1 MLIRPTDAA
10 LPPQA
15 ASPAPSGPL
24 IFIIASVLY
33 LLLAQ
38 MAMLM
43 NNPVSSG
50 GSFWPASGLMLGI
63 LMRLPTARWV
73 WVIAG
78 IAVSEFLGDISYGYP
93 LSAALLWTIGNCLEP
108 LLAAMLIRRS
118 GNHAGTLRPLSNLLR
133 FMVFAVLLA
142 PLVAATIGSMGT
154 IVIME
159 TPFWQAWPKYVVGD
173 ALGMLVMAP
182 VLLSWEEP
190 KAVPRRVIEGV
201 VLGLCLVL
209 MCLLAFRNWDNIADG
224 ILPYL
229 FMPLMIW
236 AALRF
241 GLRGVSWTILLT
253 ANAANIA
260 TGLGYGPF
268 SAAIDPAGHG
278 ITLLQILL
286 AITSATAL
294 VVAAL
299 TNDLI
304 DGIKKETRLQYQA
317 NHDLLTGLYNRPG
330 LSLRLAQ
337 LRLNTMDKAPI
348 SLLMCDLD
356 DFKGINDTYGHLAGD
371 EVLIEVA
378 RRLRNSIRDDDTAAR
393 LGGDEFAVLLN
404 NGDKATVDAIT
415 QRILDT
421 MAQPFHGSFGASRIT
436 VSIGI
441 ATMSMEQDPQLAFNA
456 ADAAL
461 YRAKHEGKNRSVRAL
476 KLAA

>member
-1 MLIRPTDAA
+1 MLIRPTEAPA
-10 LPPQA
+10 PLTA
-15 ASPAPSGPL
+15 VAPAPSGPL

-63 LMRLPTARWV
+63 LLRLPTARWI

-78 IAVSEFLGDISYGYP
+78 IAVSEFGGDVSHGYP
-93 LSAALLWTIGNCLEP
+93 VSASLLWTIGNCLEP
-108 LLAAMLIRRS
+108 LLGAMLIRRS
-118 GNHAGTLRPLSNLLR
+118 GNHSGTLRPLSNLLR
-133 FMVFAVLLA
+133 FMIFAVVLA
-142 PLVAATIGSMGT
+142 PLVSATIGSMGT

-190 KAVPRRVIEGV
+190 KAVPHRVTEGI
-201 VLGLCLVL
+201 VLALCLLL
-209 MCLLAFRNWDNIADG
+209 MCLLAFRNWGNIADA

-241 GLRGVSWTILLT
+241 GLMGVGWTILLT

-268 SAAIDPAGHG
+268 SATDDPTGHG

-294 VVAAL
+294 VVATL

-304 DGIKKETRLQYQA
+304 EGIKKETRLQHQA
-317 NHDLLTGLYNRPG
+317 NHDLLTGLYNRAG
-330 LSLRLAQ
+330 LSLRFDQ
-337 LRLNTMDKAPI
+337 LRLNAAASKAPI

-404 NGDKATVDAIT
+404 NDKKATVDAIA
-415 QRILDT
+415 QRILDA
-421 MAQPFHGSFGASRIT
+421 MALPFHGSFGASRIT
-436 VSIGI
+436 MSIGI
-441 ATMSMEQDPQLAFNA
+441 ATTSLEQDPQLAINA

-461 YRAKHEGKNRSVRAL
+461 YRAKHEGKNRSVRA
-476 KLAA
+476 

>member
-1 MLIRPTDAA
+1 MLIRSTDVA
-10 LPPQA
+10 LPPHPA
-15 ASPAPSGPL
+15 DTPAPSGPL
-24 IFIIASVLY
+24 LFIIASVLY

-38 MAMLM
+38 MTMLI

-50 GSFWPASGLMLGI
+50 GSFWPASGLMLGM
-63 LMRLPTARWV
+63 LLRLPTARWG

-78 IAVSEFLGDISYGYP
+78 IAVSEFGGDISHGYP
-93 LSAALLWTIGNCLEP
+93 VSATLLWTIGNCLEP
-108 LLAAMLIRRS
+108 LLAATLIRRS
-118 GNHAGTLRPLSNLLR
+118 GNHAGALRPLGNLLR
-133 FMVFAVLLA
+133 FMIFAVVIA

-182 VLLSWEEP
+182 VLLTWEEP
-190 KAVPRRVIEGV
+190 KAAPHRVTEGI
-201 VLGLCLVL
+201 VLAVCLLV
-209 MCLLAFRNWDNIADG
+209 MCLLAFRNWGNIADA

-241 GLRGVSWTILLT
+241 GLMGVGWTILLT

-260 TGLGYGPF
+260 TALGYGPF
-268 SAAIDPAGHG
+268 SAVADPAGHG

-294 VVAAL
+294 VVATL

-304 DGIKKETRLQYQA
+304 EGIKKEARLQQQA
-317 NHDLLTGLYNRPG
+317 NHDLLTGLYNRAG
-330 LSLRLAQ
+330 LSLRLDQ
-337 LRLNTMDKAPI
+337 LRLNTPARKATI

-356 DFKGINDTYGHLAGD
+356 YFKGINDTYGHLAGD

-404 NGDKATVDAIT
+404 NGDRATVDLIA
-415 QRILDT
+415 QRILDA
-421 MAQPFHGSFGASRIT
+421 MAQPFQGSFGVGRIT
-436 VSIGI
+436 MSIGI
-441 ATMSMEQDPQLAFNA
+441 ATLPVEHDAQLAMNT

-461 YRAKHEGKNRSVRAL
+461 YRAKHAGKNCSVRAQ
-476 KLAA
+476 A

>member
-10 LPPQA
+10 LLPKA
-15 ASPAPSGPL
+15 DVPAPSGPL

-38 MAMLM
+38 ITLLI

-63 LMRLPTARWV
+63 LMRLPTAKWG

-78 IAVSEFLGDISYGYP
+78 IAASEFLGDLSHGYP
-93 LSAALLWTIGNCLEP
+93 ASAALLWTLGNCLEP
-108 LLAAMLIRRS
+108 LLAATLIRRS
-118 GNHAGTLRPLSNLLR
+118 GNHAGALRPLGNLLR
-133 FMVFAVLLA
+133 FMIFAVVVA

-173 ALGMLVMAP
+173 ALGILVMAP
-182 VLLSWEEP
+182 VLLTWEEP
-190 KAVPRRVIEGV
+190 RTAPHRVSEGV
-201 VLGLCLVL
+201 VLAVCLLL
-209 MCLLAFRNWDNIADG
+209 MCLLAFRNWGNIADA

-241 GLRGVSWTILLT
+241 GLMGVGWTILLT

-268 SAAIDPAGHG
+268 STVADPAGHG

-294 VVAAL
+294 VVATL

-304 DGIKKETRLQYQA
+304 EGIKKEARLQQQA
-317 NHDLLTGLYNRPG
+317 NHDLLTGLYNRAG
-330 LSLRLAQ
+330 LRLRLDQ
-337 LRLNTMDKAPI
+337 LRLNAPARKATI

-356 DFKGINDTYGHLAGD
+356 DFKDINDTYGHLAGD

-404 NGDKATVDAIT
+404 NGDKATVDLIA
-415 QRILDT
+415 QRILDS
-421 MAQPFHGSFGASRIT
+421 MAQPFHGSFGAGRIT
-436 VSIGI
+436 MSIGI
-441 ATMSMEQDPQLAFNA
+441 ATLPVEQDPQLAMNA

-461 YRAKHEGKNRSVRAL
+461 YRAKHAGKNCSVRAP
-476 KLAA
+476 A